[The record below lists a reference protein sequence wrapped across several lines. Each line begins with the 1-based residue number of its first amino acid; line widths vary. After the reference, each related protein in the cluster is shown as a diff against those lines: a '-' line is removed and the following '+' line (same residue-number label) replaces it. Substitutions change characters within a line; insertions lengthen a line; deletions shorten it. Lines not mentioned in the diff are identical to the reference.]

1 MSAVDE
7 LTPKQKAFAEI
18 YVSQFMCNKT
28 KATEAARLAGY
39 KDTKALAAQTSR
51 MLKNVKLV
59 AYINELTTTTTS
71 YIKHQEADQQR
82 QIDINEEYRKSLT
95 FLVRLRN
102 GEEKDQFGLEPLLK
116 DRLTATKELIRIKER
131 MDLLNTKANDNN
143 NINNGGGMFLITPVY
158 GTPEETDNGD
168 AEE

>member
-1 MSAVDE
+1 
-7 LTPKQKAFAEI
+7 
-18 YVSQFMCNKT
+18 
-28 KATEAARLAGY
+28 
-39 KDTKALAAQTSR
+39 

>member
-1 MSAVDE
+1 MSAAEE
-7 LTPKQKAFAEI
+7 LTAKQKAFAEI

-39 KDTKALAAQTSR
+39 KDTKALAAQASR
-51 MLKNVKLV
+51 MLKNVKLI

-71 YIKHQEADQQR
+71 YIEHKEAEQQQ

-102 GEEKDQFGLEPLLK
+102 GEEKDQFGLEPMLK

-131 MDLLNTKANDNN
+131 MDLLNNNKGDNGL
-143 NINNGGGMFLITPVY
+143 NNGGGMFRITPVY
-158 GTPEETDNGD
+158 GAPEDDDNGSSS
-168 AEE
+168 E